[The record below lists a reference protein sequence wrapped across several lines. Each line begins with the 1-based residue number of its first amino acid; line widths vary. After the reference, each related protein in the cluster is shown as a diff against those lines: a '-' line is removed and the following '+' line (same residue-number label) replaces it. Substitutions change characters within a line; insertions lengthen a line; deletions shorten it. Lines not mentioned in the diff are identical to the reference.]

1 MQQIA
6 TTIDLLENTGWL
18 GCCLGH
24 EIRMIIFS
32 GSDVK
37 PGLDSWLPGSRNAFV
52 GGVYSAPMSTTTTK
66 HPSPD
71 PRTAISTAF
80 SEAIEKTLGSD
91 FADADP
97 LIRNTANPE
106 MGDFQCNAAMGL
118 AKRVGKPPR
127 DLAQE
132 LIDAVEL
139 TDIAEMPE
147 IAGPGFINIRL
158 KPETLARAL
167 VGMDDVSLGVTSS
180 DDTRP
185 VVVDLC
191 GVNVAKQMHVGHLRS
206 TIIGDALARVLERRG
221 RTVLRENHLGD
232 WGLPIAMVL
241 HRLRENG
248 TDLDALTLT
257 ELDAAY
263 RDAQAGAKGDA
274 KGLEAAVTRRCGPHR
289 IAELEDQQ
297 SGADEQRKAA
307 SETLVALQQGDEE
320 LVRDW
325 NKLIDVTMRA
335 VYEALDLLNVSMGP
349 DNNRG
354 ESFYKDSLH
363 SVIEYFESNK
373 LCRTDDGALV
383 VDFEDRKRPLLIRKR
398 DGGYLYATSDL
409 AALRHRTQE
418 TGAGR
423 CIYVVDARQ
432 RDHFRD
438 VFDATRQAGWG
449 RTSDG
454 HDVDLV
460 HVPFGSIMGPDKK
473 PLKTRSGT
481 NLTLASLLDEAIERG
496 TREVR
501 ARSENPSAPTHGLD
515 DESIAMIGR
524 DVGIGAV
531 KYADLSNDLVRDYV
545 FDIDRMITFEGD
557 TGPYLQYAHAR
568 ICSMI
573 HKAGESSIEDASLHL
588 DDPTERQLALVLLR
602 YGSVV
607 EDVARTLEPHRLCG
621 YLHEVADAF
630 NSFYQACPVMR
641 ADDDR
646 QRRSRLRISDLTRRV
661 LADGLGLL
669 GIGSPDRM

>member
-1 MQQIA
+1 
-6 TTIDLLENTGWL
+6 
-18 GCCLGH
+18 
-24 EIRMIIFS
+24 
-32 GSDVK
+32 
-37 PGLDSWLPGSRNAFV
+37 
-52 GGVYSAPMSTTTTK
+52 MSTMTTK

-118 AKRVGKPPR
+118 AKRVGRPPR
-127 DLAQE
+127 ELAQE

-139 TDIAEMPE
+139 ADIAETPE

-158 KPETLARAL
+158 KPETLATAL
-167 VGMDDVSLGVTSS
+167 AGMDDESLGVKTS

-241 HRLRENG
+241 HRLRDNG

-263 RDAQAGAKGDA
+263 REAQTGAKGDA
-274 KGLEAAVTRRCGPHR
+274 KGLEAARTRQCGPHR

-307 SETLVALQQGDEE
+307 SETLVALQQGDAE

-335 VYEALDLLNVSMGP
+335 VYEALDLLNVDMGAE
-349 DNNRG
+349 NNRG
-354 ESFYKDSLH
+354 ESFYKDSLQ
-363 SVIEYFESNK
+363 SVIDYFESNT

-383 VDFEDRKRPLLIRKR
+383 VDFKDRKRPLLIRKR
-398 DGGYLYATSDL
+398 DGGYLYSTSDL

-481 NLTLASLLDEAIERG
+481 NLTLASLLAEAIERG
-496 TREVR
+496 TREVK

-515 DESIAMIGR
+515 DESIAKIGR

-545 FDIDRMITFEGD
+545 FDMDRMITFEGD

-568 ICSMI
+568 VCSMI
-573 HKAGESSIEDASLHL
+573 HKAGESNIEQASLKL
-588 DDPTERQLALVLLR
+588 DDPTERQLALVLLK

-630 NSFYQACPVMR
+630 NSFYQACPVLK
-641 ADDDR
+641 AEDDALK
-646 QRRSRLRISDLTRRV
+646 RSRLRISGLTRRV
-661 LADGLGLL
+661 LSDGLGLL
-669 GIGSPDRM
+669 GIGSPERM

>member
-1 MQQIA
+1 
-6 TTIDLLENTGWL
+6 
-18 GCCLGH
+18 
-24 EIRMIIFS
+24 
-32 GSDVK
+32 
-37 PGLDSWLPGSRNAFV
+37 
-52 GGVYSAPMSTTTTK
+52 MSTKTTRQ
-66 HPSPD
+66 PSQD
-71 PRTAISTAF
+71 PRTAISMAF
-80 SEAIEKTLGSD
+80 SKAIEKILGSD
-91 FADADP
+91 FAGSDP
-97 LIRNTANPE
+97 LIRSTANPDV
-106 MGDFQCNAAMGL
+106 GDFQCNAAMGL
-118 AKRVGKPPR
+118 AKRIGKSPR

-139 TDIAEMPE
+139 MDIAEAPE

-158 KPETLARAL
+158 KPETLATAL
-167 VGMDDVSLGVTSS
+167 AGMDDDSLGVKISE
-180 DDTRP
+180 DTRP
-185 VVVDLC
+185 VIVDLC

-241 HRLRENG
+241 HRLRDNG

-257 ELDAAY
+257 GLDAAY
-263 RDAQAGAKGDA
+263 REAQAGAKGDA
-274 KGLEAAVTRRCGPHR
+274 KGLEAARTRQCGPHR
-289 IAELEDQQ
+289 IAELEEQQ
-297 SGADEQRKAA
+297 FGADEQRKAA
-307 SETLVALQQGDEE
+307 SETLVALQQGDPE

-325 NKLIDVTMRA
+325 NKLIDVTMQA
-335 VYEALDLLNVSMGP
+335 VYEALELLDVDMGP

-354 ESFYKDSLH
+354 ESFYKDSLQ

-373 LCRTDDGALV
+373 LCRMDDGALV
-383 VDFEDRKRPLLIRKR
+383 VDFKDRKRPLLIRKR
-398 DGGYLYATSDL
+398 DGGYLYSTSDL

-449 RTSDG
+449 HTADG
-454 HDVDLV
+454 HEVNLV

-481 NLTLASLLDEAIERG
+481 NLTLASLLAEAIERG
-496 TREVR
+496 TREVK

-515 DESIAMIGR
+515 DDSIAKIGR

-545 FDIDRMITFEGD
+545 FDMDRMIAFEGD

-568 ICSMI
+568 ISSMI
-573 HKAGESSIEDASLHL
+573 QKAGESDVEQARLQL
-588 DDPTERQLALVLLR
+588 DDPTERQLALVLLK
-602 YGSVV
+602 YGGVV

-621 YLHEVADAF
+621 YLHDLADAF
-630 NSFYQACPVMR
+630 NSFYQACPVLK
-641 ADDDR
+641 ADNDDLK
-646 QRRSRLRISDLTRRV
+646 RSRLKISSLTRRV
-661 LADGLGLL
+661 LGDGLGLL